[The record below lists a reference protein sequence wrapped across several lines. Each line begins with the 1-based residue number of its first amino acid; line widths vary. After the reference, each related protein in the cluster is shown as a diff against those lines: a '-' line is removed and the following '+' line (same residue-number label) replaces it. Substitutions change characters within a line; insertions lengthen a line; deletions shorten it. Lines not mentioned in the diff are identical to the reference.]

1 VHVIQAGTLRIRL
14 AFMDVVD
21 QARHRD
27 IMAPTGEPDEA
38 GGAEWFHHP
47 DAAALKRAGFRT
59 EPGGVHLSKTMMLA
73 ELVTLFHAAPHGSAD
88 IQAQVL
94 EANILGKRTGTA
106 RRLALAR
113 LNTLYGIQTPNP
125 IAAVLRRLWQRRA
138 DSRPL
143 LALLCA
149 LAREPLLRDSADAVL
164 PALPGT
170 PVRWP
175 GIAAKL
181 ERKHPGRYSP
191 KMLKSL
197 AQNCASTWTQSG
209 HLTGKVNK
217 RRTAVVATPET
228 AAYAALLGALAG
240 FGGPALLA
248 SRWMRALDRSEP
260 ELLNLLR
267 SAEGAG
273 LLRLRA
279 GGGVVEINVRRPM
292 AETLGVPEIG
302 DD

>member
-1 VHVIQAGTLRIRL
+1 MDVLEDMLRL
-14 AFMDVVD
+14 AAITGD
-21 QARHRD
+21 QD
-27 IMAPTGEPDEA
+27 
-38 GGAEWFHHP
+38 GANSVGYEWFGHKP
-47 DAAALKRAGFRT
+47 ATSALARIGFRL

-73 ELVTLFHAAPHGSAD
+73 ELATLLHATPTSD
-88 IQAQVL
+88 DDVQAQVL
-94 EANILGKRTGTA
+94 GANILGKRTGTA

-125 IAAVLRRLWQRRA
+125 IATVLGKLWQQRA
-138 DSRPL
+138 DGRPL

-149 LAREPLLRDSADAVL
+149 LAREPLLRDSANAVL
-164 PALPGT
+164 PAAAGT
-170 PVRWP
+170 SVRWP
-175 GIAAKL
+175 DIAAKL

-191 KMLKSL
+191 KMMKSL

-217 RRTAVVATPET
+217 RRTAVLATPET

-248 SRWMRALDRSEP
+248 SPWMRTLDRSEA

-279 GGGVVEINVRRPM
+279 GGGVIEINVRRPM

-302 DD
+302 DG